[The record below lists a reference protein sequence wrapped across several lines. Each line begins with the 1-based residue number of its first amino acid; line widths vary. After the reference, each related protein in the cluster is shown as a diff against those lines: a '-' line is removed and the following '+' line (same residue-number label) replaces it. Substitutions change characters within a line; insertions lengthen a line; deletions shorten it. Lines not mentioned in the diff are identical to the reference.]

1 MKCHE
6 TKYPLHPFIYFITL
20 GTSLGTVISIPTS
33 GVIAGALGW
42 EAVFYIHGGLSII
55 WCFLWAFF
63 VTDDTQKHPFM
74 SVEEKKF
81 IEDNHA
87 KAKKDPQR
95 EAGRCGSCGA
105 SIGRKSSCDYCG
117 ASQ

>member
-1 MKCHE
+1 MFEVSYDKNS
-6 TKYPLHPFIYFITL
+6 LHPFIYFITL

-74 SVEEKKF
+74 SDEEKKF

-87 KAKKDPQR
+87 KAKKDPAK
-95 EAGRCGSCGA
+95 EGEKKVKCYVK
-105 SIGRKSSCDYCG
+105 IKSWK
-117 ASQ
+117 